1 MTRKKFS
8 IGTFNVRGLT
18 SNIKKELLN
27 KDIEKLCVDVC
38 CLQETKIK
46 KGFDINISNNRL
58 ICFPTEKSHYD
69 NGFWLKVSGK
79 RIFINFGEY
88 LKESVYYN

>member
-27 KDIEKLCVDVC
+27 KDIEKLCVDVY
-38 CLQETKIK
+38 CLQETKI
-46 KGFDINISNNRL
+46 
-58 ICFPTEKSHYD
+58 
-69 NGFWLKVSGK
+69 
-79 RIFINFGEY
+79 
-88 LKESVYYN
+88 